1 MQGPCYALWILGVSL
16 GVFLSKCAEV
26 NVKLNPH
33 ALSPLWP
40 DSSNKTG
47 YGMMGPYDAW
57 QDMLGKM
64 RSGTCAWLQGK
75 GYSHS
80 M

>member
-1 MQGPCYALWILGVSL
+1 M
-16 GVFLSKCAEV
+16 SKCAEV

-57 QDMLGKM
+57 QDMLGKSWKDEIWDM
-64 RSGTCAWLQGK
+64 RMAARKRLFTQHVIVW
-75 GYSHS
+75 
-80 M
+80 